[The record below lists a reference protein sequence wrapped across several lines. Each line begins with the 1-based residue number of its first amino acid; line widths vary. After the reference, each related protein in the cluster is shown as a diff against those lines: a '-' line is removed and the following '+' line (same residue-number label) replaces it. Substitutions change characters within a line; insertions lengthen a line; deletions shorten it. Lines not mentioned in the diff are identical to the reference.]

1 MTAAETS
8 LPAPGYH
15 SLFWDTCPKAALYQQ
30 HWATPSEG
38 QSTCARSWTARY
50 WLPPSTWSGRGVVV
64 TIASLSQDLCGF
76 AVELRKLAYT
86 MPGGHEDPL
95 LRLSERMVRHA
106 QVQAADSRV

>member
-1 MTAAETS
+1 M
-8 LPAPGYH
+8 
-15 SLFWDTCPKAALYQQ
+15 
-30 HWATPSEG
+30 
-38 QSTCARSWTARY
+38 
-50 WLPPSTWSGRGVVV
+50 

-106 QVQAADSRV
+106 QVQAADSRVDRTG